1 MAGRFWYASAVRGIS
16 LWIHS
21 LLILF
26 LIARLIARI
35 NFTRRHQRMVKPFT
49 HPDYEKLPEAIK
61 AQVSE
66 KEYAWLP
73 ESDRQRVVDEFT
85 MPEATED

>member
-1 MAGRFWYASAVRGIS
+1 MA
-16 LWIHS
+16 
-21 LLILF
+21 
-26 LIARLIARI
+26 
-35 NFTRRHQRMVKPFT
+35 NKPFT

-85 MPEATED
+85 MPEATDD